1 MPSCHVQIIEDASSH
16 YRTER
21 NTRSPV
27 SEYIG
32 YIPRDLSRDNWQIC
46 RAEVNSFCTEA
57 ASRDHDET
65 KGHVVVVVLAVAV
78 SEFQIRRRNRPSLTS
93 PRHVFLIPPCRCSK
107 ILYASA
113 RTYNMVVV
121 CSMLDPTS
129 KLSFVYVPHRLLR
142 IPISLGFW
150 WSLRVVGPPKTRRPI
165 SIRGYRSRMCIR
177 NN

>member
-1 MPSCHVQIIEDASSH
+1 MPYSDNREITSSH

-21 NTRSPV
+21 NTGSPV

-46 RAEVNSFCTEA
+46 RAEINSSCTEA
-57 ASRDHDET
+57 ASRDHET
-65 KGHVVVVVLAVAV
+65 KGHVVVVLAVAV

-93 PRHVFLIPPCRCSK
+93 PHLVLLIPPCRCSK

-113 RTYNMVVV
+113 RTYNTIV

-129 KLSFVYVPHRLLR
+129 KLSFV
-142 IPISLGFW
+142 
-150 WSLRVVGPPKTRRPI
+150 
-165 SIRGYRSRMCIR
+165 RSSPLAKGS
-177 NN
+177 N